1 MTHIARTRRLI
12 AVVGMTAVL
21 PLAAACS
28 SATAPSTATGAAVS
42 SSASSAASS
51 ATTEAATEAAGDYC
65 DVLKSA
71 QQELE
76 GLSGTLTD
84 SAALERGLT
93 VIRKVEAAA
102 PPEVKQA
109 WTDFVGFVEAATSG
123 NTSALTDA
131 MSKMEAAGATI
142 QAHAK
147 SACNLSLQ

>member
-84 SAALERGLT
+84 
-93 VIRKVEAAA
+93 
-102 PPEVKQA
+102 
-109 WTDFVGFVEAATSG
+109 
-123 NTSALTDA
+123 A